1 MPPKKQKTAHAGDG
15 DAASDLS
22 ALDPSVFATD
32 VVANAAAMYAAASPF
47 PHGVV
52 SPLCADASL
61 RAVQAEMREHL
72 TATFKET
79 DLFKVLQTGDLVT
92 IDRANPELVPKIP
105 NLLRLRA
112 AIYSPE
118 FREMVQRMTGCAPL
132 TDRIDCS
139 ANVYPRSG
147 HLLCHDDVIGTRCI
161 SYIVYLTDPDDGWDE
176 DDGGA
181 LALYPVESPGTP
193 AVDPSV
199 SLLPK
204 WNSMAFFTVQPG
216 RSFHAVQ
223 EVFADGKPRL
233 SISGWY
239 HAAAPPEGSERAT
252 LTQLKTRGAH
262 GAGDDDEIAD
272 FVPFPSAI
280 QAVIAAAAQASAE
293 AKGDAAASED
303 AEDDEAL
310 GPDADDLKYLARWVN
325 PEYLDPENVLKIR
338 EKMEEDSSVQ
348 MREFLLPE
356 IAAALRAATRREDE
370 AEKLG
375 GGRVPNRAAGVG
387 GGWAAVGPTH
397 KQRFLRYEGGGREE
411 SLREAVSRESARS
424 VNDGTPRD
432 PKGKA
437 PADAATPLT
446 TPSLDESAGAL
457 MRAVS
462 DGLFRSEPFGRL
474 LTALTG
480 LRPTAHKSEAR
491 RFRPGLD
498 YTVAHHGVLT
508 TDPRLD
514 ATMCFVDDEG
524 EARSAAWDFGEVG
537 GFECYVAADED
548 GGAATDEVY
557 AAADEEDEDE
567 LLSVQ
572 ATFNTLSLVHR
583 DEGLMRF
590 VKYVSHLA
598 PSSRWDVAAQYTVE
612 AVEDSDDETGGEDD
626 DEESGGEGTV

>member
-1 MPPKKQKTAHAGDG
+1 
-15 DAASDLS
+15 
-22 ALDPSVFATD
+22 
-32 VVANAAAMYAAASPF
+32 
-47 PHGVV
+47 
-52 SPLCADASL
+52 
-61 RAVQAEMREHL
+61 MREHL

-105 NLLRLRA
+105 NLLRLP

-161 SYIVYLTDPDDGWDE
+161 SQTSTSPTPTT
-176 DDGGA
+176 GGTRTTA
-181 LALYPVESPGTP
+181 ARSSYTLWNPPGTP

-233 SISGWY
+233 SIPGWY
-239 HAAAPPEGSERAT
+239 HAAAARGQRA
-252 LTQLKTRGAH
+252 R
-262 GAGDDDEIAD
+262 DAD
-272 FVPFPSAI
+272 
-280 QAVIAAAAQASAE
+280 AAQDARRGRRGRRRRDCGFRAVPVRDPGGHRRRR
-293 AKGDAAASED
+293 AGVRGGQGRRAAASED
-303 AEDDEAL
+303 AEDDEVL

-375 GGRVPNRAAGVG
+375 GGRVPNRAAAGVG

-411 SLREAVSRESARS
+411 ALREAVSRESARS

-437 PADAATPLT
+437 PADAA
-446 TPSLDESAGAL
+446 
-457 MRAVS
+457 
-462 DGLFRSEPFGRL
+462 
-474 LTALTG
+474 
-480 LRPTAHKSEAR
+480 R
-491 RFRPGLD
+491 R
-498 YTVAHHGVLT
+498 
-508 TDPRLD
+508 
-514 ATMCFVDDEG
+514 
-524 EARSAAWDFGEVG
+524 
-537 GFECYVAADED
+537 
-548 GGAATDEVY
+548 
-557 AAADEEDEDE
+557 
-567 LLSVQ
+567 
-572 ATFNTLSLVHR
+572 
-583 DEGLMRF
+583 
-590 VKYVSHLA
+590 
-598 PSSRWDVAAQYTVE
+598 
-612 AVEDSDDETGGEDD
+612 
-626 DEESGGEGTV
+626 

>member
-176 DDGGA
+176 DDGGS
-181 LALYPVESPGTP
+181 LELYPVESPGTP

-239 HAAAPPEGSERAT
+239 HAAA
-252 LTQLKTRGAH
+252 
-262 GAGDDDEIAD
+262 
-272 FVPFPSAI
+272 
-280 QAVIAAAAQASAE
+280 
-293 AKGDAAASED
+293 
-303 AEDDEAL
+303 
-310 GPDADDLKYLARWVN
+310 
-325 PEYLDPENVLKIR
+325 
-338 EKMEEDSSVQ
+338 
-348 MREFLLPE
+348 
-356 IAAALRAATRREDE
+356 
-370 AEKLG
+370 
-375 GGRVPNRAAGVG
+375 
-387 GGWAAVGPTH
+387 
-397 KQRFLRYEGGGREE
+397 
-411 SLREAVSRESARS
+411 SAR
-424 VNDGTPRD
+424 R
-432 PKGKA
+432 
-437 PADAATPLT
+437 
-446 TPSLDESAGAL
+446 
-457 MRAVS
+457 
-462 DGLFRSEPFGRL
+462 
-474 LTALTG
+474 
-480 LRPTAHKSEAR
+480 
-491 RFRPGLD
+491 
-498 YTVAHHGVLT
+498 
-508 TDPRLD
+508 
-514 ATMCFVDDEG
+514 
-524 EARSAAWDFGEVG
+524 
-537 GFECYVAADED
+537 
-548 GGAATDEVY
+548 
-557 AAADEEDEDE
+557 
-567 LLSVQ
+567 
-572 ATFNTLSLVHR
+572 
-583 DEGLMRF
+583 
-590 VKYVSHLA
+590 
-598 PSSRWDVAAQYTVE
+598 
-612 AVEDSDDETGGEDD
+612 
-626 DEESGGEGTV
+626 